1 MSVIESVLMPR
12 PFIQHLRNKMDGT
25 LCEPQTWMFARMR
38 GALGID
44 KSVDIL
50 EHIESLP
57 LDQQPVAEEA
67 IRAVER
73 EAMVRFM
80 FVALPPDVSEYWK
93 LGMIAQPGLRPLMEY
108 LASRG
113 IPKSSELTLSPCLRF
128 MADS

>member
-1 MSVIESVLMPR
+1 M
-12 PFIQHLRNKMDGT
+12 RNT
-25 LCEPQTWMFARMR
+25 
-38 GALGID
+38 LGID

-57 LDQQPVAEEA
+57 LDQQAAAEEA

-73 EAMVRFM
+73 EAMVRRV
-80 FVALPPDVSEYWK
+80 FVSLPPDISECWK

-113 IPKSSELTLSPCLRF
+113 IPKSSESTLLPCLRL
-128 MADS
+128 MADL